1 MKNVSA
7 ILMSWKHPAQGTEG
21 REGGSRPAIA
31 TTLHAPA
38 AKGVPNASKM
48 WSPSRGAARLSAAVA
63 AQGNNWEDYRV
74 GNRSQGR
81 VDSDSPAAGFH
92 VCSKQLFWVGTA
104 GGGSVEP
111 RGLVRGIPAPIRHR
125 ERRKGKG

>member
-1 MKNVSA
+1 MSA

-21 REGGSRPAIA
+21 REGGSWPAIA
-31 TTLHAPA
+31 ATLHAPA

-48 WSPSRGAARLSAAVA
+48 WSPSWGAALLSAAVA

-74 GNRSQGR
+74 GNCSQGR
-81 VDSDSPAAGFH
+81 VASDSPATGFH
-92 VCSKQLFWVGTA
+92 VCTKQLLWVGNV

-111 RGLVRGIPAPIRHR
+111 HGLVRGIPALIHHQ
-125 ERRKGKG
+125 EQRKGKG